1 MTDSTHDYALR
12 RLKAALEEQDRS
24 SERYDSAIGTSTELA
39 AYGRLCAAG
48 EEVTARQ
55 AWLHW
60 VDDKH
65 YRGLNA
71 GPFSLLAESS
81 APGVIS
87 ESPPVRG
94 RLPDLPEPPGAM
106 VTVTPDRRGP

>member
-1 MTDSTHDYALR
+1 MTDSTHDCAFR
-12 RLKAALEEQDRS
+12 RLKAALEEQDCS
-24 SERYDSAIGTSTELA
+24 SERYDSAIGTSTELS
-39 AYGRLCAAG
+39 AYARLCAAG
-48 EEVTARQ
+48 AEVTARQ

-71 GPFSLLAESS
+71 GPFSLLAENS
-81 APGVIS
+81 APGVIPGS
-87 ESPPVRG
+87 TSVRG
-94 RLPDLPEPPGAM
+94 RVPDLPEPTGAP